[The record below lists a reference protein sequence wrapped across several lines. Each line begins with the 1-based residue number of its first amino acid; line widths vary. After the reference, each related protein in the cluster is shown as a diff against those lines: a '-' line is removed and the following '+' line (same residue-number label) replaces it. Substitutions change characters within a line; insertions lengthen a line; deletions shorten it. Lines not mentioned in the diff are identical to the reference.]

1 MKVLLVV
8 AKYVKETVKV
18 LYPIQDDKKAL
29 FENEI
34 EILNKLNQKLQF
46 NPVKNGVVKFI
57 DSGKAKWKK
66 DNDKERSP
74 GRCFVVLYTYGKL
87 LFPVIRRFVK
97 TNDHKMIYCYFSQ
110 MVSVIKN
117 FFNFEKM

>member
-8 AKYVKETVKV
+8 AIYVKETVKV

-46 NPVKNGVVKFI
+46 NPVKNGVVKLI

-97 TNDHKMIYCYFSQ
+97 TNHKMIYCYFSQ